1 MTFLAFLLALPVCAQ
16 RVAVPRAPA
25 VRMAAPA
32 AVPSLLPISLPAPS
46 LSPAPRP
53 SEDFEALFSGSSR
66 APKPW
71 IELPG
76 SPKVAVG
83 STLVDKRAPGAR
95 ELLRTLT
102 MPNDVPVI
110 GIFKREGEHIVNGLA
125 LGTHGVR
132 GHKDAVPPGADVRE
146 LGGYTL
152 QLAKDG
158 DIRLAGS
165 GHLPADLTPRLLR
178 QLKRYYGL
186 TPAVES
192 GLERLG
198 RFWLAFWDGLG
209 DFLRS

>member
-1 MTFLAFLLALPVCAQ
+1 MTLLAVLLALPVSAQ
-16 RVAVPRAPA
+16 RIAVPRAPA
-25 VRMAAPA
+25 FRLAAPA
-32 AVPSLLPISLPAPS
+32 ALPSLLPSSLPAPS
-46 LSPAPRP
+46 LAPAPRP
-53 SEDFEALFSGSSR
+53 SDDFEALFSGASR

-71 IELPG
+71 IELPD
-76 SPKVAVG
+76 SPRVAVG

-95 ELLRTLT
+95 ELLRSLAT
-102 MPNDVPVI
+102 PNDTPVI
-110 GIFKREGEHIVNGLA
+110 GIFKREGERIINGLT

-132 GHKDAVPPGADVRE
+132 GHKDAVPPGADIRE

-152 QLAKDG
+152 LLRKDG
-158 DIRLAGS
+158 ELQLAGS

>member
-1 MTFLAFLLALPVCAQ
+1 MTLLAVLLVLPVSAQ
-16 RVAVPRAPA
+16 RVAAPRAP
-25 VRMAAPA
+25 VRLAAPA
-32 AVPSLLPISLPAPS
+32 AVPSLLPSSRPAPS
-46 LSPAPRP
+46 LAPAPRP
-53 SEDFEALFSGSSR
+53 SDDFDALFSGASR

-76 SPKVAVG
+76 SPRVAVG

-102 MPNDVPVI
+102 MPYDVPVI
-110 GIFKREGEHIVNGLA
+110 GLFKREGERIVNGLA

-152 QLAKDG
+152 QLQKNG

>member
-1 MTFLAFLLALPVCAQ
+1 V
-16 RVAVPRAPA
+16 
-25 VRMAAPA
+25 
-32 AVPSLLPISLPAPS
+32 
-46 LSPAPRP
+46 
-53 SEDFEALFSGSSR
+53 
-66 APKPW
+66 
-71 IELPG
+71 ELPN